1 MKTYTEKEVVKLLA
15 DFGTHVAEQCTG
27 KKLEIAGE
35 LMKWWKLNIPAVSV
49 SVASSDV
56 GKCTKCK
63 FNINDRCTVGTYYAE
78 QGKSRFCIEGELWE
92 ATER

>member
-1 MKTYTEKEVVKLLA
+1 MNNEQNFKNAVKQA
-15 DFGTHVAEQCTG
+15 
-27 KKLEIAGE
+27 
-35 LMKWWKLNIPAVSV
+35 LNIPVVSV

-56 GKCTKCK
+56 VKCTKCK

>member
-1 MKTYTEKEVVKLLA
+1 MIMKKKKEVKFWN
-15 DFGTHVAEQCTG
+15 DSIQ
-27 KKLEIAGE
+27 EIA
-35 LMKWWKLNIPAVSV
+35 KLRKPPVSV

>member
-1 MKTYTEKEVVKLLA
+1 MKRLIKWL
-15 DFGTHVAEQCTG
+15 FGTRKQQ
-27 KKLEIAGE
+27 LD
-35 LMKWWKLNIPAVSV
+35 IPVVSV

>member
-1 MKTYTEKEVVKLLA
+1 MNIIRKIYDKLRRKPLLVKP
-15 DFGTHVAEQCTG
+15 V
-27 KKLEIAGE
+27 
-35 LMKWWKLNIPAVSV
+35 VSV

-56 GKCTKCK
+56 GKCTKCN
-63 FNINDRCTVGTYYAE
+63 FNINDRCTVGTFYAE

>member
-27 KKLEIAGE
+27 KKLEIVGE